1 MSVMCSFH
9 CATNK
14 QNILA
19 DTISLL
25 LQAVTLGQYT
35 KSIAEGYSK
44 RSEDAQGKVGMQISM
59 NAPST
64 RTSFNLDILDNNLH
78 ILEGKFQSKRVNS

>member
-1 MSVMCSFH
+1 MLH
-9 CATNK
+9 LNK
-14 QNILA
+14 QNSLT

-59 NAPST
+59 NAPGT
-64 RTSFNLDILDNNLH
+64 RTPFNLDILDNNLH
-78 ILEGKFQSKRVNS
+78 ILEGKFKSKRVNS